1 MAIIVKDRVQEATT
15 TTGTSDFT
23 LDGAVL
29 GFQSFAA
36 IGNGNTTYYAVTDS
50 TTGAWEVGIG
60 TYSTTGP
67 TLSRDTVLA
76 SSAAGAKVS
85 FAAGTKSVFCTYP
98 AEKAIYEEQD
108 GQTLIDGGPI
118 TVLGAGVTVNP
129 SLPAELGKFVGNV
142 DSFGQVYNLNQNDGS
157 SASADFVTY
166 NDQTTDGNT
175 HFTDMG
181 INSSNYSSATYP
193 IFTAGSGYVFHQGD
207 HFFLGNQTTG
217 KDLVLFAG
225 GVDVTDEAARIS
237 GTDKSL
243 TLAAGLDVTGAA
255 TFQSTVTLAAN
266 PTLALQAATK
276 DYVDNAVSAGIDVHT
291 PVRVAQST
299 NLNATYNN
307 GTAGV
312 GATLTN
318 AGTQTALTVDGV
330 ALSVNDR
337 VLVFGQ
343 TTGTQNGVY
352 TVTTVGSG
360 STNWVLTRATD
371 ADTYGVNNPNK
382 LDQGSYFYVTAGS
395 TNAGNAYICTNVG
408 TITFGTTAITFA
420 QFTATT
426 TFVGVAPINVSG
438 QTISLVGAVGATNGG
453 TGQTTVTTGDIL
465 YGSGTNAWGKLA
477 IGSAYKSLVVNA
489 GGTNVEWNAVPLNQS
504 AAVSGALGPVNG
516 GTGQFSYATGDMLY
530 SDAGNSLA
538 KLSGNVST
546 TTKFLSQVGTGS
558 ASQAPVWAQ
567 PAATDITGLAPSAT
581 TDTTIA
587 SNITSGTLPAGRLSG
602 SYTGITGVGTVTA
615 GTWQGSAVGAAYGG
629 TGFASYTVGDLLYA
643 DTTTS
648 LAKLSDVAVGN
659 ALISGGT
666 SAAPSWGKIGLD
678 THVSGTLPVANG
690 GTGGT
695 TQATAQAALNVPST
709 TGNGASGAWN
719 ISAATLTTGRTIG
732 MTGDVTW
739 TSASFN
745 GSADVTG
752 TSTLSTTGVTAG
764 SYTTANITVD
774 AKGRITAASNGS
786 GGVSSFNTRT
796 GAVTLTSSDVTTA
809 LTYTPLNA
817 ANPSYTGTLTGGTGV
832 VNLGSGQFYKD
843 SSGNIGLGNS
853 SPGYLLSLQ
862 ASGTP
867 AIHILKTATS
877 DGWVRNI
884 NTLDIAAAS
893 GNGAYQK
900 ITFSTGA
907 NYAGLTERANIDGS
921 GNFTATGNVTAYSD
935 ERLKKDWA
943 GLPAD
948 FLERV
953 AKAKVGTY
961 IRIDTNERQAG
972 SSAQDWQKI
981 LPEVVLEGSDDAK
994 TLSVAYGN
1002 AALVTC
1008 VKLAQRVLVQDEII
1022 AALERRLAA
1031 LEK

>member
-1 MAIIVKDRVQEATT
+1 MAIVVKDRVQEATT
-15 TTGTSDFT
+15 TTGTSDFA
-23 LDGAVL
+23 LGGAVL

-36 IGNGNTTYYAVTDS
+36 IGNGNTTYYAATDS
-50 TTGAWEVGIG
+50 TTGTWEVGIG

-67 TLSRDTVLA
+67 TLTRDTILA
-76 SSAAGAKVS
+76 SSAGGAKVS

-98 AEKAIYEEQD
+98 SEKAIYEEPD
-108 GQTLIDGGPI
+108 GQTLINAGPI

-129 SLPAELGKFVGNV
+129 SLEAELGKFVGNV
-142 DSFGQVYNLNQNDGS
+142 NSFGQVYNLNQNDGTD
-157 SASADFVTY
+157 ASADFVVY
-166 NDQTTDGNT
+166 NDQTTDGFT

-181 INSSNYSSATYP
+181 LNSSNYSSVTYP
-193 IFTAGSGYVFHQGD
+193 IFTPGSGYVFHQGD
-207 HFFLGNQTTG
+207 HFFIGNQTTG

-225 GVDVTDEAARIS
+225 GVTNADKVATFD
-237 GTDKSL
+237 GTTKAL
-243 TLAAGLDVTGAA
+243 TLPAGLTTTGAA
-255 TFQSTVTLAAN
+255 TFQSTVTLSGS
-266 PTLALQAATK
+266 PTSGLEAATK

-330 ALSVNDR
+330 SLSVNDR

-352 TVTTVGSG
+352 TVTNVGSG

-408 TITFGTTAITFA
+408 TITFGTTAITFS

-453 TGQTTVTTGDIL
+453 TDQTTVATGDIL

-477 IGSAYKSLVVNA
+477 LGAAYKTLSVN
-489 GGTNVEWNAVPLNQS
+489 GSGTNVEWNAVALDQS

-516 GTGQFSYATGDMLY
+516 GTGQFAYSTGDMLY
-530 SDAGNSLA
+530 ANATNSLA
-538 KLSGNVST
+538 KLAGNTST

-567 PAATDITGLAPSAT
+567 PAASDITGLAASAT
-581 TDTTIA
+581 TDTTNA
-587 SNITSGTLPAGRLSG
+587 SNITSGALPAGRLSG
-602 SYTGITGVGTVTA
+602 SYTGITGVGTVAA

-629 TGFASYTVGDLLYA
+629 TGFSSYTVGDLLYA
-643 DTTTS
+643 DTTSS
-648 LAKLSDVAVGN
+648 LAKLNDVAVGN
-659 ALISGGT
+659 ALISGGV
-666 SAAPSWGKIGLD
+666 SGAPSWGKIGLS
-678 THVSGTLPVANG
+678 THVSGTLAVANG

-695 TQATAQAALNVPST
+695 TQATAQAALGVPST
-709 TGNGASGAWN
+709 TGSGASGTWG
-719 ISAATLTTGRTIG
+719 ISVSGSAATLTTGRTIG

-752 TSTLSTTGVTAG
+752 TSTLANTGVTAG

-774 AKGRITAASNGS
+774 AKGRITAASNGA
-786 GGVSSFNTRT
+786 GGVTSFNTRT

-809 LTYTPLNA
+809 LTYTPQASNA
-817 ANPSYTGTLTGGTGV
+817 NLTSLSTNGAGTG
-832 VNLGSGQFYKD
+832 NSQFVQRD
-843 SSGNIGLGNS
+843 SSAKVPIGATWKVYESAGVL
-853 SPGYLLSLQ
+853 YFEV
-862 ASGTP
+862 SGV
-867 AIHILKTATS
+867 AKAKL
-877 DGWVRNI
+877 
-884 NTLDIAAAS
+884 
-893 GNGAYQK
+893 
-900 ITFSTGA
+900 
-907 NYAGLTERANIDGS
+907 DGS
-921 GNFTATGNVTAYSD
+921 GNFTVAGNVTAY
-935 ERLKKDWA
+935 
-943 GLPAD
+943 
-948 FLERV
+948 
-953 AKAKVGTY
+953 GT
-961 IRIDTNERQAG
+961 
-972 SSAQDWQKI
+972 
-981 LPEVVLEGSDDAK
+981 V
-994 TLSVAYGN
+994 
-1002 AALVTC
+1002 
-1008 VKLAQRVLVQDEII
+1008 
-1022 AALERRLAA
+1022 
-1031 LEK
+1031 